1 MSALSAA
8 AEIGATAPAQGIT
21 PAASGRDLRLDL
33 FRGLALWFIFLNHV
47 PDNVANWITSRNF
60 GFSDATEIFVFI
72 SGYTAA
78 MVYGR
83 LMETGGV
90 VVTGAR
96 ILRRA
101 WQLYLAFIVLFV
113 IYLAEISYVAGS
125 FSNPLYAEEM
135 GALQFLS
142 EPDEALIQ
150 ALLLRFRPANMDV
163 LPLYIVLLASFPPVL
178 WALQRWPDLTL
189 GASVLLWIAATTTG
203 FNLQAYPEDRIWFF
217 NPFAWQMLFVFG
229 GWCGLGGSD
238 RLAVLM
244 QAPKVLTAAISYLVL
259 SLLVVLSW
267 SWPALEIMVPQ
278 PIAEL
283 IYPISKT
290 DLSAL
295 RVLHFLALTVLV
307 VRLVPVHFP
316 VLRSRALRPLIL
328 CGQNSLEVFCFGV
341 FLSFAA
347 HFLLTEVSGG
357 IAMQVAISAAGIAL
371 MVALS
376 ALLSWYTGIERDLA
390 ARKRVGRDRQL
401 RHRRQR
407 SVTFTV

>member
-229 GWCGLGGSD
+229 GWCGLGGGD
-238 RLAVLM
+238 RLSRLIQSPLVIALSAV
-244 QAPKVLTAAISYLVL
+244 YLVI
-259 SLLVVLSW
+259 SLLVVISW
-267 SWPALEIMVPQ
+267 WWPPLDGIVP
-278 PIAEL
+278 PVIAAI

-290 DLSAL
+290 DLSVL
-295 RVLHFLALTVLV
+295 RLVHFLALAVV
-307 VRLVPVHFP
+307 IVRLVPVNLP
-316 VLRSRALRPLIL
+316 VLSSPLLRPMIL

-347 HFLLTEVSGG
+347 HFVLNEISGTL
-357 IAMQVAISAAGIAL
+357 AMQFLVSVTGIVL
-371 MVALS
+371 MVILS
-376 ALLSWYTGIERDLA
+376 SLLSWYGRVEREIA
-390 ARKRVGRDRQL
+390 ARKYG
-401 RHRRQR
+401 
-407 SVTFTV
+407 